1 MDRESQFVAISMSR
15 SRRERLAAALGSFG
29 ARAGGGLGERS
40 EVRVSGPLHRSHYLG
55 GPAFFLADSV
65 TRYAASS
72 NLPRTAVRTLP
83 AYV

>member
-1 MDRESQFVAISMSR
+1 MRR

-29 ARAGGGLGERS
+29 ARAGGLGERS